1 MDDLT
6 AQCKSNDRFIRVL
19 NQRVHMLHCI
29 HSAWMVSEPAIP
41 RTLKDQKYPNC
52 EMGEEKEDGK
62 DCSLQDALAGIHKI
76 NYGIELLYPLLDFI
90 HDPDCEPEQRREFLS
105 QILPSLMD
113 LPPLCLAE
121 DGKPFPLLHINT

>member
-19 NQRVHMLHCI
+19 NQRVHMLLCI
-29 HSAWMVSEPAIP
+29 HSAWMASSEEAFPKIDKA
-41 RTLKDQKYPNC
+41 RTYFNSG
-52 EMGEEKEDGK
+52 MEEKRENPK
-62 DCSLQDALAGIHKI
+62 DCAIQDALGCTEKI
-76 NYGIELLYPLLDFI
+76 NYGIELLYPLLDFV
-90 HDPDCEPEQRREFLS
+90 HDPDCKPEQRKEFLS

-121 DGKPFPLLHINT
+121 DGKCFLPLK